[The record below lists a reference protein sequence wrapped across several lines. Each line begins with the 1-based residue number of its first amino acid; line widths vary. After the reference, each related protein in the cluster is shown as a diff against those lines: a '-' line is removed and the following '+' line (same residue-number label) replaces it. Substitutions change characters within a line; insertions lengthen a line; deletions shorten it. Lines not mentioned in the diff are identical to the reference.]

1 MRTIYD
7 EEADSLFVRVS
18 EAPIHE
24 SEEVSPG
31 LILDYD
37 AEGRVVAVEFLRA
50 REVLARDA
58 LADMRA
64 A

>member
-7 EEADSLFVRVS
+7 ERNDTMFVRFA
-18 EAPIHE
+18 ETPIIE

-31 LILDYD
+31 LILYYD
-37 AEGRVVAVEFLRA
+37 AKGRIVAVEFLNASKQLA
-50 REVLARDA
+50 RETA
-58 LADMRA
+58 LNEKA

>member
-7 EEADSLFVRVS
+7 ERNDTMFVRFA
-18 EAPIHE
+18 ETAIIE

-37 AEGRVVAVEFLRA
+37 AEGRIVAVEFLNA
-50 REVLARDA
+50 PKQLTRETALKELAA
-58 LADMRA
+58 
-64 A
+64 